1 MRRTYGTSVTV
12 LLLLAAVATFAEPRV
27 LSAQTPP
34 CPSSDRWVG
43 LPVYDHIV
51 IVVEENKDY
60 VEIIGK
66 PDAAP
71 YINTVL
77 KREGASFTKMFA
89 EQHPSQGNY
98 FWLFSGKNHDV
109 NFNDKIPANKIS
121 DGNLATALAK
131 CGRSFRGYSE
141 DLPQKGSD
149 VEFAPAGCKPFSG
162 SHPCRYGRKH
172 VPWISFDNIPGD
184 ATTWHLPFKDFPTD
198 FSSLPTVAFVIP
210 NLQNDMHDGKLPTS
224 IQRGDRWLEE
234 KLGPYYQWAKNNNS
248 LLIVTFDENH
258 DRSGLHGLTDPAQLQ
273 NKDMENR
280 VATIFA
286 GAHIKAEEYP
296 ECNTDKHVCG
306 VTHVNVLRTIEAMYG
321 LAKSGAQQPNAA
333 AFGITDDFLIR
344 DVFKAGQ

>member
-1 MRRTYGTSVTV
+1 MRRKYRTSVTV
-12 LLLLAAVATFAEPRV
+12 LLLLVAVATFAERRV

-34 CPSSDRWVG
+34 CPSSGQWAG

-109 NFNDKIPANKIS
+109 NFDDKMPANKIS
-121 DGNLATALAK
+121 DGNVATALAK
-131 CGRSFRGYSE
+131 CGRSFKGYAE
-141 DLPQKGSD
+141 DLPNKGSD
-149 VEFAPAGCKPFSG
+149 VEFAPAGCQPFSG
-162 SHPCRYGRKH
+162 SHPCRYARKH

-184 ATTWHLPFKDFPTD
+184 ATTWHLPFTDFPTD
-198 FSSLPTVAFVIP
+198 FSSLPTVTFVIP
-210 NLQNDMHDGKLPTS
+210 NLQNDMHDGKLPAS
-224 IQRGDRWLEE
+224 IQRGDRWLE
-234 KLGPYYQWAKNNNS
+234 KNLGPYYQWAKNHNS

-258 DRSGLHGLTDPAQLQ
+258 DRSGFHGLTDPAKLQ
-273 NKDMENR
+273 NTDMENR

-286 GAHIKAEEYP
+286 GAHIKAGEYP
-296 ECNTDKHVCG
+296 ECNTDKQVCG
-306 VTHVNVLRTIEAMYG
+306 ITHVNVLRTIEAMYG

-333 AFGITDDFLIR
+333 AFGIADDFLIR
-344 DVFKAGQ
+344 DVFKAGE